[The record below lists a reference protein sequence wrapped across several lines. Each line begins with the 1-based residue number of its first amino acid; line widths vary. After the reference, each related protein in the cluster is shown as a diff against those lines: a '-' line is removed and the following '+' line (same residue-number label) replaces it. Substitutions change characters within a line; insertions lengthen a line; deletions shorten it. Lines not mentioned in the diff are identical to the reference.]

1 MSIRTHYDVA
11 RSGAVWVERPAR
23 GRLWL
28 AGADRL
34 SFLQGLLTND
44 TRALGPGRGCYA
56 AYLTPQGRMIADM
69 RLYEMEDGLLMTVPA
84 SVAAAV
90 RDRFESLVFSEDVR
104 VEDRT
109 AALAQV
115 GLHGPGAADAAE
127 RALGAPGAVRP
138 LAAFHHRRLPFG
150 DATLVVASTD
160 ELGGGLDLFVETPHA
175 AALAGALGA
184 AGAVAVGAE
193 VAEVLRVEAG
203 VPEWGVDMDEE
214 TIPLE
219 AGIEARAIS
228 FTKGCYVGQEVI
240 VRVLHRGQ
248 GRVAR
253 RLVGLTIGDVDP
265 PASAVPAA
273 GATLRAESR
282 DVGRLTS
289 TVRSP
294 ALNHAIA
301 LGYVHRDF
309 ALPGTRLVVVQRG
322 ATLSAVVTNTPFVP
336 NDRSEC

>member
-1 MSIRTHYDVA
+1 MFLRTHYDAA
-11 RSGAVWVERPAR
+11 RSGAVWLERPGR
-23 GRLWL
+23 GRLWV

-34 SFLQGLLTND
+34 SYLQGLLTND
-44 TRALGPGRGCYA
+44 TRTLGPGRGCYA

-69 RLYEMEDGLLMTVPA
+69 RLYDMDDGLLMTLPA

-90 RDRFESLVFSEDVR
+90 RDRLDSLVFSEDVR

-109 AALAQV
+109 AALAQL
-115 GLHGPGAADAAE
+115 GLHGPTAAAVAE
-127 RALGAPGAVRP
+127 RALGAPGAVGP

-150 DATLVVASTD
+150 DTTVVVAAAD
-160 ELGGGLDLFVETPHA
+160 ELGGGLDLFVEAPHA
-175 AALAGALGA
+175 AALHAALGA
-184 AGAVAVGAE
+184 AGAVAAGAE

-203 VPEWGVDMDEE
+203 VPEFGVDMDEE

-248 GRVAR
+248 GRVVR
-253 RLVGLTIGDVDP
+253 HLVGLTIGDVGP
-265 PASAVPAA
+265 SVSAVPAA
-273 GATLRAESR
+273 GATLRVESR
-282 DVGRLTS
+282 DVGRITS
-289 TVRSP
+289 AVHSP
-294 ALNHAIA
+294 ALDHVIA

-309 ALPGTRLVVVQRG
+309 AEPGTRLVVAQGG
-322 ATLSAVVTNTPFVP
+322 AALSAVVTKTPFVP
-336 NDRSEC
+336 NVEW

>member
-1 MSIRTHYDVA
+1 MSSRTHYDVA
-11 RSGAVWVERPAR
+11 RSGAVWLERPAR

-28 AGADRL
+28 AGSDRL
-34 SFLQGLLTND
+34 SYLQGLLTND
-44 TRALGPGRGCYA
+44 TRALGPGQGCYA

-84 SVAAAV
+84 PAAAAL
-90 RDRFESLVFSEDVR
+90 RDRFDSLVFAEDVR

-109 AALAQV
+109 AALAQI
-115 GLHGPGAADAAE
+115 GLHGPGAAAAAE
-127 RALGAPGAVRP
+127 RALGAPGAVTP

-150 DATLVVASTD
+150 DATIVVASTD
-160 ELGGGLDLFVETPHA
+160 ELGGGLDLFVEAPLA
-175 AALAGALGA
+175 APLREALGA
-184 AGAVAVGAE
+184 AGAVAVAAA

-203 VPEWGVDMDEE
+203 VPEFGVDMDEE

-219 AGIEARAIS
+219 AGIEARAVS

-265 PASAVPAA
+265 SASSVPAA
-273 GATLRAESR
+273 GATLRAEGR

-289 TVRSP
+289 AVRSP
-294 ALNHAIA
+294 ALDHVVA

-309 ALPGTRLVVVQRG
+309 TLPGTRLFVMHGG
-322 ATLSAVVTNTPFVP
+322 ATLSAIVTNRPFVP
-336 NDRSEC
+336 TDRSER

>member
-1 MSIRTHYDVA
+1 MPFNRTQYDAA
-11 RSGAVWVERPAR
+11 RSGTVWLERPAR

-34 SFLQGLLTND
+34 SYLQGLLTND

-69 RLYEMEDGLLMTVPA
+69 RLFEMDDGLLMTVPV
-84 SVAAAV
+84 SMAARL
-90 RDRFESLVFSEDVR
+90 RDRLDGLVFSEDVR
-104 VEDRT
+104 IEDRT
-109 AALAQV
+109 AALAQL
-115 GLHGPGAADAAE
+115 GLHGPRAASTVE
-127 RALGAPGAVRP
+127 HALGAPGAVAP
-138 LAAFHHRRLPFG
+138 LAAFRHRRLPFG
-150 DATLVVASTD
+150 DTTVVVASTD
-160 ELGGGLDLFVETPHA
+160 ELGGGLDLFVETPRA
-175 AALAGALGA
+175 AALRDALGA
-184 AGAVAVGAE
+184 AGAMAAGAG

-203 VPEWGVDMDEE
+203 VPEYGVDMDEE

-253 RLVGLTIGDVDP
+253 RLVGLTIGDVAP

-273 GATLRAESR
+273 GAPLRAESR
-282 DVGRLTS
+282 EVGRLTS
-289 TVRSP
+289 AVRSP
-294 ALNHAIA
+294 ALNHVVA

-309 ALPGTRLVVVQRG
+309 AEPGTRLVVVHGG
-322 ATLSAVVTNTPFVP
+322 AALSAVVTRTPFVP
-336 NDRSEC
+336 AS